1 MTLTRSQLRQIIRET
16 LLSEKLKGPTR
27 TPGGIEAIGLK
38 GGKRTALAGMQKS
51 FDMPPNA
58 EFLKQILP
66 DTPLDKMH
74 PDMLKF
80 ITAIPSAL
88 AQLGHAKD
96 EKAAIRK
103 TKRMIGSTYRGA
115 ERQAHA
121 MYGWP
126 YKHDLRYRKKGCK
139 PGHYYFASKTGKCA
153 SAPTKGVYGSAKMWQ
168 DVFDEF
174 ERASGGSLSGHA
186 AGRSQ
191 ALSAGTAA
199 LNAGGYGE
207 KGGGH
212 IKGTAFDLP
221 GGQSGKYNQVLAKAA
236 EISGVNYKAFPE
248 VDHYH
253 VSLAES
259 VDDDVVSEQIGG
271 SPRFNKH
278 MNSSWE
284 GWVHESDND
293 SMYEDDSELVYPN
306 APPVGSYLEEDDS
319 DGDTEDEG
327 MEVGD
332 DARAAMGGPEYLP
345 EIHRLTRASLREL
358 ILREVQQ
365 ISLNPSQSPHHEPRP
380 TTPRPVIQGTVKAS
394 SASQASSLFSSE
406 RNLEGYSVRCE
417 ESPPGSGNWS
427 CVANR
432 SDLGAEQS
440 LSYPGEEAG
449 DWSQ

>member
-1 MTLTRSQLRQIIRET
+1 MILTKSRLRQII
-16 LLSEKLKGPTR
+16 
-27 TPGGIEAIGLK
+27 
-38 GGKRTALAGMQKS
+38 
-51 FDMPPNA
+51 
-58 EFLKQILP
+58 
-66 DTPLDKMH
+66 
-74 PDMLKF
+74 
-80 ITAIPSAL
+80 
-88 AQLGHAKD
+88 
-96 EKAAIRK
+96 
-103 TKRMIGSTYRGA
+103 
-115 ERQAHA
+115 
-121 MYGWP
+121 
-126 YKHDLRYRKKGCK
+126 
-139 PGHYYFASKTGKCA
+139 
-153 SAPTKGVYGSAKMWQ
+153 
-168 DVFDEF
+168 
-174 ERASGGSLSGHA
+174 
-186 AGRSQ
+186 
-191 ALSAGTAA
+191 
-199 LNAGGYGE
+199 
-207 KGGGH
+207 
-212 IKGTAFDLP
+212 
-221 GGQSGKYNQVLAKAA
+221 
-236 EISGVNYKAFPE
+236 
-248 VDHYH
+248 
-253 VSLAES
+253 
-259 VDDDVVSEQIGG
+259 SEQIGG

-345 EIHRLTRASLREL
+345 EIHRLTRANLRDL

-365 ISLNPSQSPHHEPRP
+365 ISLNPSQSPNREPRP